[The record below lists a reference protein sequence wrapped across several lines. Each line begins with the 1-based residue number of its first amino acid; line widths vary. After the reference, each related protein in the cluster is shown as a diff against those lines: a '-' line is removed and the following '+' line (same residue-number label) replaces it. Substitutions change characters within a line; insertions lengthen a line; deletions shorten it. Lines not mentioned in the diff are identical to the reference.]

1 MYITGQKAI
10 QNRIQGRLGKFQGL
24 YLLYRVNVIFIFCY
38 TIYRLIDILVHQ
50 KPISPLKMHRN
61 ASQNLVTKNK

>member
-10 QNRIQGRLGKFQGL
+10 QSRIQGRLGKFQGL

-38 TIYRLIDILVHQ
+38 TIYRLIYNT
-50 KPISPLKMHRN
+50 SPSKAN
-61 ASQNLVTKNK
+61 ITIKDASKRFSKLSY